1 MPELTS
7 QQEAALHKAEADVE
21 ALRAHV
27 QALLGETQYADLEHA
42 DIGLQIVLHAVEET
56 LEHQGLAGE
65 MLHTPDAAAHAQAEG
80 WLSDVKRIH
89 AEASRMLAS
98 QPNEDLE
105 TAIKALTVATGSLE
119 EVAERYE

>member
-7 QQEAALHKAEADVE
+7 QQETALRKVEEDVE
-21 ALRAHV
+21 ALRGRV
-27 QALLGETQYADLEHA
+27 QTLLAETQYADLEHA

-56 LEHQGLAGE
+56 LEHKGLAGE
-65 MLHTPDAAAHAQAEG
+65 ITHTPDAGAHAKAES
-80 WLSDVKRIH
+80 WLGDVKRIH
-89 AEASRMLAS
+89 AEAGQMLSS

>member
-1 MPELTS
+1 MSELTS
-7 QQEAALHKAEADVE
+7 QQEAALHEFEENVE
-21 ALRAHV
+21 ALRARV
-27 QALLGETQYADLEHA
+27 QALLAETQYADLEHA

-56 LEHQGLAGE
+56 LEHKGLAGE
-65 MLHTPDAAAHAQAEG
+65 IPHTPDAAAHWKAEG
-80 WLSDVKRIH
+80 WLSDVKRIR
-89 AEASRMLAS
+89 AEAGRMLAA